1 MATELFK
8 GDKITYKLVER
19 AFDSCLYGKHYD
31 GFCSVTKP
39 EHLEKL
45 FRLMGYDIPATQ
57 QTIVYVYN
65 QFYDELSQA
74 VLHID
79 DRERY
84 MEGIPP
90 LVRIWFHEIYDANDN
105 KKVSHP
111 IAATLELLKHKKQPR
126 LLITKIAGSGTGVD
140 VFEVSMYEMGACQT
154 SRERVQV
161 RYDSFKKEETV
172 SILGG
177 TSVKS

>member
-31 GFCSVTKP
+31 GFCSVNNP

-45 FRLMGYDIPATQ
+45 FRLLGYDIPTQ

-74 VLHID
+74 VIHID
-79 DRERY
+79 DRENH
-84 MEGIPP
+84 MEVLPP
-90 LVRIWFHEIYDANDN
+90 LVRIWFHEIYAANDSN
-105 KKVSHP
+105 KISRP
-111 IAATLELLKHKKQPR
+111 IAATMELVKRKRQPR
-126 LLITKIAGSGTGVD
+126 LLITKLAGSGTGVD

-161 RYDSFKKEETV
+161 RYDSLKKEEIV
-172 SILGG
+172 SIVGG
-177 TSVKS
+177 SSLQ